1 MKFIKRIE
9 ELLMEIHYQ
18 LKRNANVN
26 EERNKILKE
35 FKNDETTGFRIT
47 ADGIAINGT
56 NLTSAFNEIEV
67 MVKDRPTK
75 NMTQEMIE
83 REIQYQEE
91 LKEIQA
97 KYPEL
102 LDLIQTIS
110 TGYADMDKYGI
121 LDTTKGFSNVYV
133 VKRKEE

>member
-18 LKRNANVN
+18 LKRNAN
-26 EERNKILKE
+26 ESEKRNKILEE
-35 FKNDETTGFRIT
+35 FKNGGTTGFKIT

-56 NLTSAFNEIEV
+56 TLTSAFNEIDV

-91 LKEIQA
+91 LKEVRA

-102 LDLIQTIS
+102 LDLIETIS

-121 LDTTKGFSNVYV
+121 LDTTKMFSHKYI
-133 VKRKEE
+133 VKEVKE

>member
-35 FKNDETTGFRIT
+35 FKNDKTTGFRIT
-47 ADGIAINGT
+47 ADGICVNGQ
-56 NLTSAFNEIEV
+56 NLTSALDIIDDKIEN
-67 MVKDRPTK
+67 RPTK
-75 NMTQEMIE
+75 DTTQEMIE
-83 REIQYQEE
+83 REIRYQEE
-91 LKEIQA
+91 LKEVKS
-97 KYPEL
+97 KYPEML
-102 LDLIQTIS
+102 EFIETIS
-110 TGYADMDKYGI
+110 NNYANMDKYGI
-121 LDTTKGFSNVYV
+121 LDITKMFSSSYV